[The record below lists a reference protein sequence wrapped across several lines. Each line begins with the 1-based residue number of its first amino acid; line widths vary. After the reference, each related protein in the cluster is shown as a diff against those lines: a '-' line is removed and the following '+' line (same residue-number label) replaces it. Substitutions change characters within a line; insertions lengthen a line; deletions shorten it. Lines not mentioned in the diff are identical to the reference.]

1 LKKLLLLVLLLPVIT
16 LKAQINPVIVTT
28 DTAITKNE
36 ITRSFYLKNPSNRT
50 LQITNIRTLTQ
61 QFYFTTVPFNLNP
74 YDSALVMIKFKSKHN
89 VTYRDFFIFEN
100 RGLNSPVIYYLTGT
114 AKYPDTLYRFTQGL
128 IDEPLKTALRTFTT
142 AGYISLGYNTAR
154 DKMFETVD
162 DYGGDTIEC
171 VYIGRKIKATN
182 RTEAQNQNFN
192 TEHTLPQSF
201 FNSNEPMVSDLF
213 HLYPTDAAPNSAR
226 SNYAFGLPVTNI
238 TYNVGGSKLG
248 KDTDG
253 ETVFEPRD
261 VHKGN
266 VARSL
271 FYFCVK
277 YPSGIGGYMSAKQEN
292 ILRNWNNFDTVNA
305 REILRNDRILTFQK
319 VRNPFID
326 HPELVERI
334 KSTYTV
340 IPNITKPEISASPF
354 SVMYDTLAAND
365 TMSYYV
371 AVMNYGT
378 GNLNIN
384 SATSS
389 IPQFIV
395 ENVPAA
401 IPQYEMRYIKVK
413 FKPSAINQTY
423 NGILTIQNPDSTI
436 TVNLK
441 GFSNSQTGISKIS
454 SGIPA
459 EFNLY
464 QNYPNPFNPDTK
476 IRFDI
481 KKSDGMNQ
489 NAVTE
494 LVIFDIRGREVDKPV
509 KQVLEPGRYE
519 ISFNNS
525 ELNSGIYFYR
535 LTAGNLVFTKKMIL
549 LK

>member
-1 LKKLLLLVLLLPVIT
+1 LNKFYTILLILAACV
-16 LKAQINPVIVTT
+16 AQGQINPVTVTT
-28 DTAITKNE
+28 DTAITKTE
-36 ITRSFYLKNPSNRT
+36 KTKSFYLKNPSNKT
-50 LQITNIRTLTQ
+50 IQIVNIRTLTQ
-61 QFYFTTVPFNLNP
+61 QFYFTTAPFSLNP
-74 YDSALVMIKFKSKHN
+74 YDSALVTIKFNTKHN
-89 VTYRDFFIFEN
+89 ITYRDFFIFEN
-100 RGLNSPVIYYLTGT
+100 KGLNSPIIYYLTGT

-142 AGYISLGYNTAR
+142 TGYISLGYNVAR

-201 FNSNEPMVSDLF
+201 FNSNEPMVSDIF
-213 HLYPTDAAPNSAR
+213 HLYPTDAVPNSAR

-238 TYNVGGSKLG
+238 TYDVGGSKLG

-253 ETVFEPRD
+253 EIVFEPRD

-292 ILRNWNNFDTVNA
+292 ILRNWNISDTVNS
-305 REILRNDRILTFQK
+305 REILRNNRIQTFQN

-340 IPNITKPEISASPF
+340 IPNISKPEISASPF
-354 SVMYDTLAAND
+354 NVVYDTLKAND

-378 GNLNIN
+378 GNLSIN

-389 IPQFIV
+389 IPQFII
-395 ENVPAA
+395 ESVPSSV
-401 IPQYEMRYIKVK
+401 PQNELRYIKIK

-423 NGILTIQNPDSTI
+423 NGLLTIQNPDSTI
-436 TVNLK
+436 TVSLK
-441 GFSNSQTGISKIS
+441 GFSNSQTGINKIGS
-454 SGIPA
+454 EIPE

-464 QNYPNPFNPDTK
+464 QNYPNPFNNTSNFKFEIANLGDVK
-476 IRFDI
+476 LLVYDI
-481 KKSDGMNQ
+481 TGRLVQTLVNE
-489 NAVTE
+489 E
-494 LVIFDIRGREVDKPV
+494 L
-509 KQVLEPGRYE
+509 QPGRYE
-519 ISFNNS
+519 ITFDGSN
-525 ELNSGIYFYR
+525 LNSGIFFYR
-535 LTAGNLVFTKKMIL
+535 LIAGNRIFTKKMIL

>member
-1 LKKLLLLVLLLPVIT
+1 LALQ
-16 LKAQINPVIVTT
+16 AQINPVIVTT
-28 DTAITKNE
+28 DTTITKNE
-36 ITRSFYLKNPSNRT
+36 ITKSFYFKNPSNKT
-50 LQITNIRTLTQ
+50 VQIINIRTLTQ
-61 QFYFTTVPFNLNP
+61 QFYFTTAPFSLNP
-74 YDSALVMIKFKSKHN
+74 YDSALVTIKFKSKHN
-89 VTYRDFFIFEN
+89 ITYRDFFIFEN

-142 AGYISLGYNTAR
+142 TGYISLGYNTAR
-154 DKMFETVD
+154 DKMFETID

-201 FNSNEPMVSDLF
+201 FNSNEPMVSDLY

-248 KDTDG
+248 KDSEG

-277 YPSGIGGYMSAKQEN
+277 YPGGIGGYMSTKQEN
-292 ILRNWNNFDTVNA
+292 ILRNWNNSDTVNT
-305 REILRNDRILTFQK
+305 REMLRNDRISTFQK

-334 KSTYTV
+334 KSTFTI

-354 SVMYDTLAAND
+354 NAVYDTLAAND
-365 TMSYYV
+365 TMSYYI

-378 GNLNIN
+378 GNLIIN
-384 SATSS
+384 SAASS

-395 ENVPAA
+395 ESVPASV
-401 IPQYEMRYIKVK
+401 PQYEMRYIKVK
-413 FKPSAINQTY
+413 FRPSEINQTY

-436 TVNLK
+436 TVSLK
-441 GFSNSQTGISKIS
+441 GFSNSQTGINKIS
-454 SGIPA
+454 SDIPD

-464 QNYPNPFNPDTK
+464 QNYPNPFNPETK

-481 KKSDGMNQ
+481 SQTEIRKLNT
-489 NAVTE
+489 VTE
-494 LVIFDIRGREVDKPV
+494 LVIFDITGRQVTKPV
-509 KQVLEPGRYE
+509 KQHLEPGKYE
-519 ISFNNS
+519 ISFDGS
-525 ELNSGIYFYR
+525 KLNSGIYFYR
-535 LTAGNLVFTKKMIL
+535 LTAGNHVFTKKMIL

>member
-1 LKKLLLLVLLLPVIT
+1 MKKLFLFVLILSALT
-16 LKAQINPVIVTT
+16 SQAQINPVNIVT
-28 DTAITKNE
+28 DTAVTKNE
-36 ITRSFYLKNPSNRT
+36 VTKSFYLKNPSNRT
-50 LQITNIRTLTQ
+50 VQIINIRTLTQ
-61 QFYFTTVPFNLNP
+61 QFYFTTAPFSLNP
-74 YDSALVMIKFKSKHN
+74 FDSALVTVKFKSKHN
-89 VTYRDFFIFEN
+89 ITYRDFFIFEN
-100 RGLNSPVIYYLTGT
+100 TGLNSPVIYYLTGT

-142 AGYISLGYNTAR
+142 TGYISLGYNTAR
-154 DKMFETVD
+154 DRMFETID

-171 VYIGRKIKATN
+171 VYIGRKIRAVN

-201 FNSNEPMVSDLF
+201 FNSNEPMQSDLY
-213 HLYPTDAAPNSAR
+213 HLYPTDAVPNNAR

-305 REILRNDRILTFQK
+305 KEMLRNDRIQTFQK

-354 SVMYDTLAAND
+354 SVIYDTLAAND
-365 TMSYYV
+365 TMSYYI

-384 SATSS
+384 SAVSS

-395 ENVPAA
+395 ESIPAA
-401 IPQYEMRYIKVK
+401 VPQNEMRYIRVK

-423 NGILTIQNPDSTI
+423 SGILTIQNPDSTI
-436 TVNLK
+436 TVSLK
-441 GFSNSQTGISKIS
+441 GFSNSQTGISKI
-454 SGIPA
+454 GTDIP
-459 EFNLY
+459 EEYNLY
-464 QNYPNPFNPDTK
+464 QNYPNPFNNTSNFKFEIANSGDVK
-476 IRFDI
+476 LLVYDI
-481 KKSDGMNQ
+481 TGRLIQTLVNE
-489 NAVTE
+489 E
-494 LVIFDIRGREVDKPV
+494 L
-509 KQVLEPGRYE
+509 QPGRYE
-519 ISFNNS
+519 ITFNGSN
-525 ELNSGIYFYR
+525 LNTGIFFYR
-535 LTAGNLVFTKKMIL
+535 LIAGNKVFTKKMIL

>member
-1 LKKLLLLVLLLPVIT
+1 V
-16 LKAQINPVIVTT
+16 T

-36 ITRSFYLKNPSNRT
+36 ITKSFYLRNPSDRT
-50 LQITNIRTLTQ
+50 VQIINIRTLTQ
-61 QFYFTTVPFNLNP
+61 QFYFTTAPFSLNP
-74 YDSALVMIKFKSKHN
+74 FDSALVTIKFKSKHN
-89 VTYRDFFIFEN
+89 ITYRDFFIFEN
-100 RGLNSPVIYYLTGT
+100 TGLNSPVIYYLTGT

-142 AGYISLGYNTAR
+142 TGYISLGYNTAR
-154 DKMFETVD
+154 DRMFETID

-171 VYIGRKIKATN
+171 VYIGRKIRAVN

-201 FNSNEPMVSDLF
+201 FNSNEPMQSDLY
-213 HLYPTDAAPNSAR
+213 HLYPTDAVPNNAR

-248 KDTDG
+248 KDTNG

-277 YPSGIGGYMSAKQEN
+277 YPGGIGGYMSAKQEN
-292 ILRNWNNFDTVNA
+292 ILRNWNNFDTVNT
-305 REILRNDRILTFQK
+305 REMLRNNRIQSYQK

-354 SVMYDTLAAND
+354 SVIYDTLAAND
-365 TMSYYV
+365 TMSYYI

-384 SATSS
+384 SVVSS

-395 ENVPAA
+395 ESSPAA
-401 IPQYEMRYIKVK
+401 VPQYEMRYIRVK

-441 GFSNSQTGISKIS
+441 GFSNSQTGISKI
-454 SGIPA
+454 GTDIPVDY
-459 EFNLY
+459 NLY
-464 QNYPNPFNPDTK
+464 QNYPNPFNNSTK
-476 IRFDI
+476 FNFEIASHEGSSTGQVKLVVYDI
-481 KKSDGMNQ
+481 TGRLVQTPVNE
-489 NAVTE
+489 E
-494 LVIFDIRGREVDKPV
+494 L
-509 KQVLEPGRYE
+509 QPGRYE
-519 ISFNNS
+519 ITFNGSN
-525 ELNSGIYFYR
+525 LNSGIFFYR
-535 LTAGNLVFTKKMIL
+535 LIAGNKVFTKKMIL